1 MRFRSIVAAL
11 AVLAASSIVAQADDA
26 VSLRLNWYF
35 GGLHV
40 PFYYGK
46 EKGFYKAEGI
56 DLTINEGRGSGNT
69 VQVVAAGSDTFGL
82 ADSSSVIATAAKG
95 ADVKSVMSL
104 LNSTGFSVVSLASAG
119 IKTPKD
125 LEGKKLAVS
134 PGDPLGQLFRALAAS
149 NKLDMSKISFVQ
161 VDPAAKVV
169 AVLEKRVDA
178 LLGGADDQFFLI
190 KYKGETPA
198 ALRYAD
204 HGANIVGMT
213 ILTREATI
221 KDKADLVRRFV
232 SATVRSWEEAKK
244 NPENAVDATMKVKP
258 DLNRASQ
265 LDQLKVDIELMDL
278 PNSKGRIG
286 WGDQKR
292 LGSDARAAQAVPR
305 RADRQTLDRLPH
317 QRVPA
322 GAIELTW
329 RRAHLRLV
337 CGRAHGARRGASLH
351 RDRRASA
358 RSSSVGGMKTHALDH
373 IDLTVPEG
381 EFVAIV
387 GPSGCGK
394 STLLRIV
401 AGILSTPAAVCGS
414 TVRR

>member
-1 MRFRSIVAAL
+1 MRFRLIVGAL
-11 AVLAASSIVAQADDA
+11 VVLAASSIVAQADDS

-56 DLTINEGRGSGNT
+56 DLTINEGRGSANT
-69 VQVVAAGSDTFGL
+69 VQVIAAGSDTFGL
-82 ADSSSVIATAAKG
+82 ADSSSVVATAAKG

-149 NKLDMSKISFVQ
+149 NRLDMSKISFVQ

-213 ILTREATI
+213 ILTRESTI

-232 SATVRSWEEAKK
+232 RATVRSWEEAKK
-244 NPENAVDATMKVKP
+244 NPGDAVDATMKVKP
-258 DLNRASQ
+258 DLNRDSQ
-265 LDQLKVDIELMDL
+265 LDQLKVDIELMDSA
-278 PNSKGRIG
+278 NSKGRVG
-286 WGDQKR
+286 WGDQR
-292 LGSDARAAQAVPR
+292 DW
-305 RADRQTLDRLPH
+305 DQTLALLKQYRDVQTDKPWTAFHTNEFLPA
-317 QRVPA
+317 Q
-322 GAIELTW
+322 
-329 RRAHLRLV
+329 
-337 CGRAHGARRGASLH
+337 SN
-351 RDRRASA
+351 
-358 RSSSVGGMKTHALDH
+358 
-373 IDLTVPEG
+373 
-381 EFVAIV
+381 
-387 GPSGCGK
+387 
-394 STLLRIV
+394 
-401 AGILSTPAAVCGS
+401 
-414 TVRR
+414 

>member
-1 MRFRSIVAAL
+1 MRFRLIVGAL
-11 AVLAASSIVAQADDA
+11 VVLAASSIVAQADDS

-56 DLTINEGRGSGNT
+56 DLTINEGRGSANT
-69 VQVVAAGSDTFGL
+69 VQVIAAGSDTFGL
-82 ADSSSVIATAAKG
+82 ADSSSVVATAAKG
-95 ADVKSVMSL
+95 AEVKSVMSL

-149 NKLDMSKISFVQ
+149 NRLDMSKISFVQ

-213 ILTREATI
+213 ILTRESTI

-232 SATVRSWEEAKK
+232 RATVRSWEEVKK
-244 NPENAVDATMKVKP
+244 NPGVAVDATMKVKP
-258 DLNRASQ
+258 DLNRDSQ
-265 LDQLKVDIELMDL
+265 LDQLKVDIELMDSA
-278 PNSKGRIG
+278 NSKGRVG
-286 WGDQKR
+286 WGDQR
-292 LGSDARAAQAVPR
+292 DW
-305 RADRQTLDRLPH
+305 DQTLALLKQYRDVQTDKPWTAFHTNEFLPA
-317 QRVPA
+317 Q
-322 GAIELTW
+322 
-329 RRAHLRLV
+329 
-337 CGRAHGARRGASLH
+337 SN
-351 RDRRASA
+351 
-358 RSSSVGGMKTHALDH
+358 
-373 IDLTVPEG
+373 
-381 EFVAIV
+381 
-387 GPSGCGK
+387 
-394 STLLRIV
+394 
-401 AGILSTPAAVCGS
+401 
-414 TVRR
+414 

>member
-1 MRFRSIVAAL
+1 M
-11 AVLAASSIVAQADDA
+11 
-26 VSLRLNWYF
+26 

-46 EKGFYKAEGI
+46 EKGFYKEEGI
-56 DLTINEGRGSGNT
+56 DLTINEGRGSANT

-95 ADVKSVMSL
+95 AEIKSVMSL

-134 PGDPLGQLFRALAAS
+134 PGDPLGQLFRALAAH
-149 NKLDMSKISFVQ
+149 NKLDMTKITFVQ

-169 AVLEKRVDA
+169 SVLEKRVDA

-190 KYKGETPA
+190 KYKGEEPA

-213 ILTREATI
+213 IVTQEATI
-221 KDKADLVRRFV
+221 KNKADLVRRFV
-232 SATVRSWEEAKK
+232 KATVRSWEEAKK
-244 NPENAVDATMKVKP
+244 NPEAAVDAAMKVKP

-265 LDQLKVDIELMDL
+265 LDQLKVDIELMDSA
-278 PNSKGRIG
+278 NSKGTH
-286 WGDQKR
+286 R
-292 LGSDARAAQAVPR
+292 LRRPEGLGADDRAAQAVSR
-305 RADRQTLDRLPH
+305 RADRQAVDRVPH

-322 GAIELTW
+322 EQRRSNRWNARILTAG
-329 RRAHLRLV
+329 RRS
-337 CGRAHGARRGASLH
+337 ARGVARS
-351 RDRRASA
+351 RSPISRSRASA
-358 RSSSVGGMKTHALDH
+358 RRSAAAERRRTR
-373 IDLTVPEG
+373 
-381 EFVAIV
+381 
-387 GPSGCGK
+387 
-394 STLLRIV
+394 ST
-401 AGILSTPAAVCGS
+401 AST
-414 TVRR
+414 

>member
-1 MRFRSIVAAL
+1 MRLRPIAAAL
-11 AVLAASSIVAQADDA
+11 AVLAASSIVARADDA

-46 EKGFYKAEGI
+46 EKGFYQKEGI
-56 DLTINEGRGSGNT
+56 DLTINEGRGSANT

-95 ADVKSVMSL
+95 AEVKSVMSL
-104 LNSTGFSVVSLASAG
+104 VNSTGFSVVSLASAG

-149 NKLDMSKISFVQ
+149 NNLDMSKISFVQ

-178 LLGGADDQFFLI
+178 LLGGADDQYFLI
-190 KYKGETPA
+190 KYKGETPS

-213 ILTREATI
+213 ILTRESII

-232 SATVRSWEEAKK
+232 RATVRSWEEAKK
-244 NPENAVDATMKVKP
+244 NPEAAVDATMKVKP

-265 LDQLKVDIELMDL
+265 LDQLKVDIELMDS
-278 PNSKGRIG
+278 PNSKGRVG
-286 WGDQKR
+286 WGDQR
-292 LGSDARAAQAVPR
+292 DW
-305 RADRQTLDRLPH
+305 DQTLALLKQYRDVQTDRPWTAFHTNEFLPA
-317 QRVPA
+317 Q
-322 GAIELTW
+322 
-329 RRAHLRLV
+329 
-337 CGRAHGARRGASLH
+337 SN
-351 RDRRASA
+351 
-358 RSSSVGGMKTHALDH
+358 
-373 IDLTVPEG
+373 
-381 EFVAIV
+381 
-387 GPSGCGK
+387 
-394 STLLRIV
+394 
-401 AGILSTPAAVCGS
+401 
-414 TVRR
+414 